1 MRLNIGVRMMLDWM
15 FWTGRLAGHQPM
27 ISPDGNISVVFNG
40 AVYNFLTLRKELE
53 SRNYSFKSQT
63 DTEVLLH
70 GYREWGIEGLVA
82 KIEGMFAFALWDKRE
97 KTLHLVRDRLGVKP
111 LAFAVKN
118 GEIAFASTVRALKS
132 AGYAGN
138 LNEQGIL
145 EYLEFG
151 FLTDHNSIYRG
162 IEKLPAAT
170 ILTWREGKIKTST
183 YWDLSNEKDEQ
194 ISFEDAVAET
204 EKLFLEAVEKRLQAD
219 VPIGALL
226 SGGIDSTLVCWAI
239 AKLGGDVTAF
249 TVGVPNDQWD
259 ESRRNRPKTRH
270 QASNFRNVRRKRI

>member
-1 MRLNIGVRMMLDWM
+1 MCGIAGIIGFQNQQNSSEKVGLMLDALKHRGPNDVGLDVLDGAILGHRRLSI
-15 FWTGRLAGHQPM
+15 FDLSLAGHQPM

-118 GEIAFASTVRALKS
+118 GEIAFASTVRALK
-132 AGYAGN
+132 
-138 LNEQGIL
+138 IRW
-145 EYLEFG
+145 
-151 FLTDHNSIYRG
+151 IRG
-162 IEKLPAAT
+162 
-170 ILTWREGKIKTST
+170 
-183 YWDLSNEKDEQ
+183 
-194 ISFEDAVAET
+194 
-204 EKLFLEAVEKRLQAD
+204 
-219 VPIGALL
+219 
-226 SGGIDSTLVCWAI
+226 
-239 AKLGGDVTAF
+239 
-249 TVGVPNDQWD
+249 
-259 ESRRNRPKTRH
+259 
-270 QASNFRNVRRKRI
+270 